1 MPRSTGSTRVGCADV
16 IATHLVNVINGIWL
30 AVCLA
35 LIPLSWWGTR

>member
-1 MPRSTGSTRVGCADV
+1 MPRPSGSTRLGVHV
-16 IATHLVNVINGIWL
+16 IATHLVNIVNGIWL